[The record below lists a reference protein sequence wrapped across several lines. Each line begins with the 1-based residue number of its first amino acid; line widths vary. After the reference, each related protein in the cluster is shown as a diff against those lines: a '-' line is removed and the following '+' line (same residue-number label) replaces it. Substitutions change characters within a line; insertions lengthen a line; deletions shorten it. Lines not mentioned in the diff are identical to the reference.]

1 MSYVLKDHIGSLYAT
16 VTDGE
21 VEYYSF
27 DAWGRERNHNTL
39 QYDNINTTF
48 DRGFCMHEHY
58 RDFGLINMNGRLYDP
73 LVGRMLSPD
82 IVIQDPEY
90 SQSYNRYSY
99 CFNNPLRFTDPS
111 GYVVTIPPEFEE
123 FFDVSSFMDL
133 NSFTKY
139 LENKGG
145 DKVTYNTE
153 QSEGKTITNISW
165 KLADDNYNITIIHHL
180 IGEYSSYCEN
190 SCVADAISS
199 QEQRFIYGNDL
210 LTPEYIMS
218 QYDNSCKNGL
228 NVLNSLNFM
237 LKNTN
242 VYKGR
247 TFYPLKDSQNNQFY
261 EEMTFKEMKCDNG
274 IFFSVKGN
282 TELSH
287 IVNVSHAIE
296 FSINGTNKGHE
307 VIIWDPMFKQETNGC
322 YRQLFDFYDRN
333 KLYINIGIMFHKNN
347 YK

>member
-1 MSYVLKDHIGSLYAT
+1 MK
-16 VTDGE
+16 
-21 VEYYSF
+21 
-27 DAWGRERNHNTL
+27 
-39 QYDNINTTF
+39 
-48 DRGFCMHEHY
+48 
-58 RDFGLINMNGRLYDP
+58 
-73 LVGRMLSPD
+73 
-82 IVIQDPEY
+82 
-90 SQSYNRYSY
+90 SYNRYSY
-99 CFNNPLRFTDPS
+99 CFNNPLRYIDPS

-145 DKVTYNTE
+145 DKVTY
-153 QSEGKTITNISW
+153 
-165 KLADDNYNITIIHHL
+165 
-180 IGEYSSYCEN
+180 
-190 SCVADAISS
+190 
-199 QEQRFIYGNDL
+199 
-210 LTPEYIMS
+210 
-218 QYDNSCKNGL
+218 
-228 NVLNSLNFM
+228 
-237 LKNTN
+237 
-242 VYKGR
+242 
-247 TFYPLKDSQNNQFY
+247 
-261 EEMTFKEMKCDNG
+261 
-274 IFFSVKGN
+274 N

>member
-1 MSYVLKDHIGSLYAT
+1 MK
-16 VTDGE
+16 
-21 VEYYSF
+21 
-27 DAWGRERNHNTL
+27 
-39 QYDNINTTF
+39 
-48 DRGFCMHEHY
+48 
-58 RDFGLINMNGRLYDP
+58 
-73 LVGRMLSPD
+73 
-82 IVIQDPEY
+82 
-90 SQSYNRYSY
+90 SYNRYAY

-274 IFFSVKGN
+274 IFLVLK
-282 TELSH
+282 
-287 IVNVSHAIE
+287 
-296 FSINGTNKGHE
+296 
-307 VIIWDPMFKQETNGC
+307 VIQN
-322 YRQLFDFYDRN
+322 
-333 KLYINIGIMFHKNN
+333 
-347 YK
+347 